1 METHPLNP
9 FLPKSARALMLGTFP
24 PKREKWC
31 MDFFYPN
38 AINDMWRIFG
48 LAFFGDRD
56 FFWDAPAKR
65 FRKDKI
71 AEFLER
77 AGIALYDTAAAV
89 NRLKDNASDNFLE
102 IVERTDLAALL
113 AQIPACK
120 AVVCTGAKAA
130 ETAAEAMGCR
140 APKQGEMEKINF
152 AGRDLKFYR
161 MPSSSRAYP
170 MKLEKK
176 AEIYSA
182 MFGELGFPVLK

>member
-1 METHPLNP
+1 METHPLKP

-38 AINDMWRIFG
+38 AVNDMWRIFG

-71 AEFLER
+71 AEFLEY
-77 AGIALYDTAAAV
+77 AGIALYDTAAV
-89 NRLKDNASDNFLE
+89 GNPLKGNASANFLE
-102 IVERTDLAALL
+102 NVRMGDLQAFLG
-113 AQIPACK
+113 QTPACE

-130 ETAAEAMGCR
+130 ETAAETMGCR
-140 APKQGEMEKINF
+140 APKQGSMGKISF
-152 AGRDLKFYR
+152 EGRNLKFYR

-182 MFGELGFPVLK
+182 MFGELGFPVRK

>member
-1 METHPLNP
+1 
-9 FLPKSARALMLGTFP
+9 
-24 PKREKWC
+24 

-89 NRLKDNASDNFLE
+89 
-102 IVERTDLAALL
+102 
-113 AQIPACK
+113 
-120 AVVCTGAKAA
+120 
-130 ETAAEAMGCR
+130 TA
-140 APKQGEMEKINF
+140 
-152 AGRDLKFYR
+152 
-161 MPSSSRAYP
+161 
-170 MKLEKK
+170 
-176 AEIYSA
+176 
-182 MFGELGFPVLK
+182 

>member
-48 LAFFGDRD
+48 LAFFGERD

-140 APKQGEMEKINF
+140 ARTGEMENKYF
-152 AGRDLKFYR
+152 ADRDLKFYR
-161 MPSSSRAYP
+161 MPSSSRATP
-170 MKLEKK
+170 
-176 AEIYSA
+176 
-182 MFGELGFPVLK
+182 